1 MLEYFVF
8 IIIGSIINIEFYLI
22 YFILFD
28 LFSVNDSIISYLN
41 MFNLDAKIVEK
52 DSSLNAA
59 IEEFKSLNQSLQ
71 NSTLL
76 NFQDLYIIEFTRKIH

>member
-1 MLEYFVF
+1 
-8 IIIGSIINIEFYLI
+8 
-22 YFILFD
+22 
-28 LFSVNDSIISYLN
+28 

>member
-8 IIIGSIINIEFYLI
+8 IIIGSNINIKF

-52 DSSLNAA
+52 NSSLNAA

-71 NSTLL
+71 NGTLL